1 MQKTILALLTSIFVA
16 SLGVDFH
23 FWHVLQQKAR
33 SSLEA
38 PCCSCCVPLL
48 ASARVA
54 QIWARPGR
62 TVASRSSG
70 VPDGSGSHVGAKLSC
85 ASNASMRCDVWI
97 HWIHLIC
104 GVQHLISSYF
114 FTLFL
119 VLLLSGKWPY
129 DAWATEA
136 KDDGSRL
143 QSVGSHGR
151 PSKSRD
157 SPKQLHSVSQI
168 SGSWSSKCLNTL
180 AIRRK
185 LSNQADLS
193 ELSIVITFSC
203 WCHF

>member
-70 VPDGSGSHVGAKLSC
+70 VPEGSGSHVGAKLSFSQQRFDAMWHLTFDIWLVVC
-85 ASNASMRCDVWI
+85 RC
-97 HWIHLIC
+97 LITSFL
-104 GVQHLISSYF
+104 HISSPH
-114 FTLFL
+114 L
-119 VLLLSGKWPY
+119 VLLSGKWPY

-157 SPKQLHSVSQI
+157 CPSQLHSVSI